1 MNKLMLGLVVWTFG
15 MMSVGL
21 AFGQEQQE
29 AKTLLGHGK
38 PFNKKDWGYFVAPA
52 LGFTQMDG
60 ANATL
65 FHIRGGIDHRSG
77 LSMGMFYSR
86 SMNDIRPQSEAASDV
101 YLDYQ
106 VVGGFA
112 EYTLWSKRLF
122 HLSLPLY
129 IGYGEV
135 ELDTEDGSAGMGEAN
150 FYQVEP
156 SALLEVNVHRFVR
169 FNVGAGYRFV
179 GQMTYR
185 NMDQRDLSGFTGYVG
200 LKIGVF
206 R

>member
-1 MNKLMLGLVVWTFG
+1 MFSAVAVF
-15 MMSVGL
+15 
-21 AFGQEQQE
+21 AQEQQE
-29 AKTLLGHGK
+29 AQTLLGHGK
-38 PFNKKDWGYFVAPA
+38 PFSKKDWGYFVAPA
-52 LGFTQMDG
+52 LGFTQLDG
-60 ANATL
+60 GNATL

-86 SMNDIRPQSEAASDV
+86 SMNDIRPQSETASDV

-112 EYTLWSKRLF
+112 EYTLWSKKLV

-135 ELDTEDGSAGMGEAN
+135 ELDNEDGPAGLGEAN

-156 SALLEVNVHRFVR
+156 SALLEVNIHKYVR

-179 GQMTYR
+179 GQMSYR